1 MKLLKL
7 LVVDDDES
15 QIQLLLDQI
24 KEKNRDLLVDQIEIV
39 AETCN
44 NKDDA
49 IFKITSMNY
58 NVAIV
63 DLKLSNDNTK
73 TDGNDVI
80 KEIKN
85 KMRFPIIVLSNFP
98 QSLDPEL
105 AVETDVFR
113 IKERTATKSSAI
125 IDEIVEL
132 YKSGISDLFG
142 EDGSLL
148 EHINNSLS
156 ELFWKRV
163 AINWKY
169 LVNQIADPSTRLKV
183 IAKQLTVILKEEM
196 EIGDLGSDK
205 SEPFEMYLIPP
216 VRKHHYTGDIIVK
229 DGIEY
234 IILSPAC
241 DMEIR
246 SEGKPDIENVVIA
259 KLSKIKD
266 HVYTSA
272 CWKDNI
278 FQDSKKDKIL
288 NLVNSKK
295 GELHLLPP
303 FNNKMGLIIDFSNI
317 FSIPYAELIN
327 YKRIASV
334 TEPYLKNI
342 ISRFSNHFNRL
353 GQPDLDSDKII
364 QEIKSL

>member
-113 IKERTATKSSAI
+113 IK
-125 IDEIVEL
+125 
-132 YKSGISDLFG
+132 
-142 EDGSLL
+142 
-148 EHINNSLS
+148 
-156 ELFWKRV
+156 
-163 AINWKY
+163 
-169 LVNQIADPSTRLKV
+169 
-183 IAKQLTVILKEEM
+183 
-196 EIGDLGSDK
+196 
-205 SEPFEMYLIPP
+205 
-216 VRKHHYTGDIIVK
+216 
-229 DGIEY
+229 
-234 IILSPAC
+234 
-241 DMEIR
+241 
-246 SEGKPDIENVVIA
+246 
-259 KLSKIKD
+259 
-266 HVYTSA
+266 
-272 CWKDNI
+272 
-278 FQDSKKDKIL
+278 
-288 NLVNSKK
+288 
-295 GELHLLPP
+295 
-303 FNNKMGLIIDFSNI
+303 
-317 FSIPYAELIN
+317 
-327 YKRIASV
+327 
-334 TEPYLKNI
+334 
-342 ISRFSNHFNRL
+342 
-353 GQPDLDSDKII
+353 
-364 QEIKSL
+364 